1 MNQKFSQI
9 YLNSIKNPEDF
20 WKKVSDDIFWFK
32 KPTKILNKTNPP
44 FYKWYEDGIT
54 NTCYNAL
61 DIHIDQ
67 GRGDNTALIYD
78 SPITG
83 NKKKFTYKELREK
96 VSKFS
101 GALKNQGINKGDRVI
116 IYMPMI
122 PEAAIAMLGCA
133 RIGAVHS
140 VVFGGFAANELAS
153 RIDDSKAKII
163 ISASCGY
170 EPGKTIEYKPL
181 LKKAIELA
189 KHKVEKCIIYQR
201 KDFKV
206 DLDKNEIDWNDAIKD
221 AKPVECVEMN
231 ANDYAYILYTSG
243 TTGVPKGIVRDIGGH
258 IVALKWTMKNIY
270 NIDPDDVWWSASD
283 IGWIVGHS
291 YIVYAPLFHGCTTV
305 LFEGKP
311 VGTPDAGVF
320 WRVISEYKVKSLF
333 TAPTAFRAIKKED
346 PNGNFFKK
354 YDLSSFES
362 LFLAGERAD
371 PDTIK
376 WAESLLKVPVIDH
389 WWQTETSWAI
399 SANCAGLGLSK
410 IKYGSACKP
419 VPGYN
424 IKILKS
430 DGKEAKPN
438 EMGDVVV
445 KLPLPPGT
453 FPTLWNADQK
463 YKDNYM
469 STYPGYYQTYDAG
482 HIDEDGYVW
491 IMSRTDDIINVAGHR
506 LSTGA
511 IEEVLSEHQSVAEC
525 AVMGIADKLKGQLPI
540 GLLTLKAGVQKD
552 NETISKECVQMV
564 RDKVGPVA
572 AFKIAIVVKRLPKTR
587 SGKILRGTVRKIA
600 DNEEYKMPATIDDPS
615 ILDEIKQDLINN
627 NILKV

>member
-1 MNQKFSQI
+1 MATKYQAI
-9 YLNSIKNPEDF
+9 YQRSIKDAGGF
-20 WKKVSDDIFWFK
+20 WSEVANDIFWYK
-32 KPTKILNKTNPP
+32 KPTKILNSDNPP
-44 FYKWYEDGIT
+44 FYKWFQDGTT
-54 NTCYNAL
+54 NTCYNAVDL
-61 DIHIDQ
+61 HVKNGNGKKIAI
-67 GRGDNTALIYD
+67 IYD
-78 SPITG
+78 SPIT
-83 NKKKFTYKELREK
+83 NSQKKITYAQLKDQ
-96 VSKFS
+96 VSIFA
-101 GALKNQGINKGDRVI
+101 GALVNQGIKKGDRVI

-163 ISASCGY
+163 LSASCGY

-189 KHKVEKCIIYQR
+189 KHKVEKSIIYQR

-206 DLDKNEIDWNDAIKD
+206 DLEKNEIDWNDAIKD

-270 NIDPDDVWWSASD
+270 NINPDDVWWSASD

-320 WRVISEYKVKSLF
+320 WRIISEHKVKSLF

-354 YDLSSFES
+354 YDLSSFET

-371 PDTIK
+371 PDTLK
-376 WAESLLKVPVIDH
+376 WAEGLLKVPVIDH

-399 SANCAGLGLSK
+399 SANCAGIGLEK
-410 IKYGSACKP
+410 TKYGSACKP
-419 VPGYN
+419 VPGYDV
-424 IKILKS
+424 KILKS

-453 FPTLWNADQK
+453 FPTLWNADQR
-463 YKDNYM
+463 YKETYM
-469 STYPGYYQTYDAG
+469 SNYPGYYQTYDAG

-511 IEEVLSEHQSVAEC
+511 MEEVLAEHQDVAEC
-525 AVMGIADKLKGQLPI
+525 AVLGIADKLKGQLPI
-540 GLLTLKAGVQKD
+540 GLLTLKAGVTTKHED
-552 NETISKECVQMV
+552 ISKECVQMI
-564 RDKVGPVA
+564 REKVGPVA
-572 AFKIAIVVKRLPKTR
+572 AFKTAIVIKRFPKTR

-600 DNEEYKMPATIDDPS
+600 DNEPYKMPATIDDPA
-615 ILDEIKQDLINN
+615 ILTEIKEDLKKHH
-627 NILKV
+627 ILK